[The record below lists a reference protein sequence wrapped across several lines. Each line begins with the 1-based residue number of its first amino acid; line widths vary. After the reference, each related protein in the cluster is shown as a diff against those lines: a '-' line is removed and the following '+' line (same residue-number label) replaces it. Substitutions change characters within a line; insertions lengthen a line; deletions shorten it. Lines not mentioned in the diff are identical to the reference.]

1 MKTRRTEH
9 ARREQLRRL
18 LWGIRE
24 LRRDFILGIA
34 EETFNANETA
44 VLASELE
51 NALDALQRAKT
62 LLAQYKVKRLNKSIL
77 SGAYKGVAVKQ
88 NKDRF

>member
-1 MKTRRTEH
+1 MKARRTEH
-9 ARREQLRRL
+9 ARRKQLRRL

-34 EETFNANETA
+34 EETFNADETT

-62 LLAQYKVKRLNKSIL
+62 LLTQYKVKRLNKSIL

>member
-1 MKTRRTEH
+1 MKARRTEH
-9 ARREQLRRL
+9 ARRKQLRRL

-34 EETFNANETA
+34 EETFNADETTA
-44 VLASELE
+44 LASELE

-62 LLAQYKVKRLNKSIL
+62 LLTQYKFKRLNKSIL